1 MNQTL
6 NNASFI
12 ATLISI
18 PLFFLATSSS
28 MIVTFTESRLHI
40 HPLSIVL
47 VLTVLS
53 FLAGFAGLFWVDNG
67 GTYAKSMATI
77 SVISGSYAGYWMYLG
92 DGDPSWLTMK
102 GVQK

>member
-53 FLAGFAGLFWVDNG
+53 FLAGFAGLFGVDNG

-77 SVISGSYAGYWMYLG
+77 LLSVVLMLVTGCILVMGILLG
-92 DGDPSWLTMK
+92 
-102 GVQK
+102 